1 MKDFLTKAGK
11 SFSYSEFNGFHANV
25 IIAEDHHP
33 LIILR
38 HRLPVFDHVIVL
50 PGVNSPQYFVA
61 TLPETLSFL
70 IFADILNR
78 CIAAKEPR

>member
-11 SFSYSEFNGFHANV
+11 SFSYSEFDGFHADIFIREAHHSV
-25 IIAEDHHP
+25 ISFH
-33 LIILR
+33 

>member
-1 MKDFLTKAGK
+1 LKDFLTKAGK
-11 SFSYSEFNGFHANV
+11 SFSYSEFNGFHADV

-38 HRLPVFDHVIVL
+38 HRLPVFDQVIVL
-50 PGVNSPQYFVA
+50 PGVNSPQYFGTA
-61 TLPETLSFL
+61 LPETLSFL
-70 IFADILNR
+70 IFTDILNR